1 MVAPP
6 LVLTG
11 GWGQSTI
18 EGILGSGHSGFRIGL
33 SNGTK
38 VVTPSTRSRL
48 GDVSHIAI
56 CRNNNPLPTLGDMFR
71 SCESNAIR
79 EKSSCRGLSA
89 PLGRFGPRGRERE
102 RSALDFMIA
111 SSQDSLEVLVFCL
124 EIPNYC
130 VIDLDVAFCEKHQI
144 SLADSFWDPC
154 SMSVA

>member
-18 EGILGSGHSGFRIGL
+18 EGILGSGHSGLRIGL

-48 GDVSHIAI
+48 GDVSH
-56 CRNNNPLPTLGDMFR
+56 RKNSPLPTFGDMFR

-89 PLGRFGPRGRERE
+89 PLVRFGPRGRERE
-102 RSALDFMIA
+102 RSALDFMIV
-111 SSQDSLEVLVFCL
+111 SSQDSLEVLVFVWKFPT
-124 EIPNYC
+124 I
-130 VIDLDVAFCEKHQI
+130 V
-144 SLADSFWDPC
+144 
-154 SMSVA
+154 

>member
-48 GDVSHIAI
+48 GDVSYIATGK
-56 CRNNNPLPTLGDMFR
+56 NNNPLPT
-71 SCESNAIR
+71 
-79 EKSSCRGLSA
+79 
-89 PLGRFGPRGRERE
+89 FG
-102 RSALDFMIA
+102 
-111 SSQDSLEVLVFCL
+111 
-124 EIPNYC
+124 
-130 VIDLDVAFCEKHQI
+130 
-144 SLADSFWDPC
+144 
-154 SMSVA
+154 